1 MAKDRLAPCQYYECF
16 GKCSKNKEANHKGL
30 CQHCSKYQPRKGW
43 KNTNDKRRK
52 ERYEYY
58 D

>member
-1 MAKDRLAPCQYYECF
+1 MKDRLAPCQFYICK
-16 GKCSKNKEANHKGL
+16 GKCSKGREAEQKGL
-30 CQHCSKYQPRKGW
+30 CQHCDKYRPRKGW

-52 ERYEYY
+52 ERYKYY

>member
-1 MAKDRLAPCQYYECF
+1 MAKDRLAPCEYYICK
-16 GKCSKNKEANHKGL
+16 GQCSKGKEAEQKGL
-30 CQHCSKYQPRKGW
+30 CQHCDKYRPRKGW

-52 ERYEYY
+52 ERYKYY